1 MPASRASRMPFGR
14 LHGPATVLGK
24 VVTGLVVVAL
34 VAAAVVFWP
43 HQGQTAVSADFTRAV
58 GLYPGSDVRIL
69 GVKVGKVDTVTPE
82 GDHVHVTFSYDDKYR
97 VPASAKAAIVAPS
110 LVSDRYVQLLPVYQ
124 SGPAM
129 AAGTRIPLERTAVP
143 VELDRVS
150 QSLDDLMVA
159 LGPDGANENGALNE
173 LLRTSAANLDGNGD
187 KINGTVHDL
196 STALSTLSGSRDDL
210 FGTVKNLQSFTSMLA
225 TNNTQ
230 VRRLNSDLATVATQ
244 LSEEREN
251 LKATLESLGVAVDEV
266 SGFVADNR
274 ALLKSDLDRTVSV
287 TNAVVKSRQAL
298 AQVLENAPV
307 ALSNLQNAYH
317 PQTGHARH
325 PQQRQGSRRPV
336 AARVLDPDRADADRE
351 HQAVRLAQE
360 RTPAEAAHPPLAAER
375 LCAARHPAAE
385 RPGQPAR
392 CRPHPRRTARRLPMT
407 YADPRGATPPV
418 ARPEDGPGGGRRAQ
432 PADPRRGLRLQRLRP
447 ATPRRCRH
455 GRQLVHRHGRV
466 RRRARPRARSR
477 RSRSTRSPW
486 ARSRTSR

>member
-1 MPASRASRMPFGR
+1 MPAPHASRMPFGR

-43 HQGQTAVSADFTRAV
+43 RQGQTAVSADFTRAV

-159 LGPDGANENGALNE
+159 LGPDGANKNGALNE

-210 FGTVKNLQSFTSMLA
+210 FGIVKNLQSFTSMLA
-225 TNNTQ
+225 TNTAQ

-251 LKATLESLGVAVDEV
+251 LKATLDGLGVAVDEV

-287 TNAVVKSRQAL
+287 TSAVVKSRQAL

-317 PQTGHARH
+317 PQTGTLDTRNNAKGLDDPLLLVCSLLTGPTNTGNTQLCNALKKGVLPLLPTLPSLPSGSALQGT
-325 PQQRQGSRRPV
+325 PQPSGLVNVRGADPTLGGLLGGSR
-336 AARVLDPDRADADRE
+336 
-351 HQAVRLAQE
+351 
-360 RTPAEAAHPPLAAER
+360 
-375 LCAARHPAAE
+375 
-385 RPGQPAR
+385 
-392 CRPHPRRTARRLPMT
+392 
-407 YADPRGATPPV
+407 
-418 ARPEDGPGGGRRAQ
+418 
-432 PADPRRGLRLQRLRP
+432 
-447 ATPRRCRH
+447 
-455 GRQLVHRHGRV
+455 
-466 RRRARPRARSR
+466 
-477 RSRSTRSPW
+477 
-486 ARSRTSR
+486 

>member
-1 MPASRASRMPFGR
+1 MPASRVSRMPFGR
-14 LHGPATVLGK
+14 LHAPATVLGK

-34 VAAAVVFWP
+34 VAAGVAFWP
-43 HQGQTAVSADFTRAV
+43 RQGQTAVSADFTRAV

-159 LGPDGANENGALNE
+159 LGPDGANKNGALNE

-317 PQTGHARH
+317 PQTGTLDTRNNAKGLDDPLLLVCSILTGPTQTGNTQLCDSLKKALLPKLPTLPSLPSGAALQGT
-325 PQQRQGSRRPV
+325 PQPSGLVNLRGADPTLGGLLGGSR
-336 AARVLDPDRADADRE
+336 
-351 HQAVRLAQE
+351 
-360 RTPAEAAHPPLAAER
+360 
-375 LCAARHPAAE
+375 
-385 RPGQPAR
+385 
-392 CRPHPRRTARRLPMT
+392 
-407 YADPRGATPPV
+407 
-418 ARPEDGPGGGRRAQ
+418 
-432 PADPRRGLRLQRLRP
+432 
-447 ATPRRCRH
+447 
-455 GRQLVHRHGRV
+455 
-466 RRRARPRARSR
+466 
-477 RSRSTRSPW
+477 
-486 ARSRTSR
+486 